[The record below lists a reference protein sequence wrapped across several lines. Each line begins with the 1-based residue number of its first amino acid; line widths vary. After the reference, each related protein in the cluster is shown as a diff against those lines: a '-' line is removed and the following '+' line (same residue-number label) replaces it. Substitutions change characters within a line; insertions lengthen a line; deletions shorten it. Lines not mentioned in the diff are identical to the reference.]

1 MTLHPDVT
9 RVKIWAS
16 VNVSVNGAGGEM
28 AAQRR
33 ATRSIGDLPVAVA
46 RLWAPT
52 LTDRDAGPNR
62 LPDGVLTSVRDSG

>member
-1 MTLHPDVT
+1 
-9 RVKIWAS
+9 
-16 VNVSVNGAGGEM
+16 M

-52 LTDRDAGPNR
+52 LTDWDAGPNR